1 MSLPRYFVWLSL
13 GALIGLTFLEREMV
27 FAQPAQAA
35 IAPKPGLWTLDQG
48 LAQPESAYFEPTT
61 QTIYVSNVVGSPVEK
76 DGKGY
81 ISKVSPDGKMLT
93 EKWVEGLNA
102 PKGMR
107 SFNKILYVTDID
119 ALVSID
125 LATGKILKRLEIPG
139 AQLLNDPGVD
149 SDGNVYISDTFAS
162 KIFVVKD
169 GKPEVWLTEKEVSH
183 PNGLL
188 VHDQELVVASWGEG
202 MDTKTWATKAPGKLV
217 MYDLKSKEK
226 TELTKAPLGNLDGLE
241 NDGSGGYYVSDHV
254 GGIVYH
260 VDADGT
266 ATAIL
271 GGFKGAADL
280 GMIDGKSVIL
290 VPRMG
295 EDKLTAYDLEQL

>member
-1 MSLPRYFVWLSL
+1 MSLPRCFASLVFCALICLSL
-13 GALIGLTFLEREMV
+13 VERQSV
-27 FAQPAQAA
+27 VAQPPQPA
-35 IAPKPGLWTLDQG
+35 ITAKPGLWTIDKG
-48 LAQPESAYFEPTT
+48 LAQPESAYFEPTS
-61 QTIYVSNVVGSPVEK
+61 QVIYVSNVVGSPVEK

-81 ISKVSPDGKMLT
+81 ISKISPDGKVLV
-93 EKWVEGLNA
+93 EKWVDGLNA

-107 SFNKILYVTDID
+107 SYNKILYVTDID

-162 KIFVVKD
+162 KIYVVKD
-169 GKPEVWLTEKEVSH
+169 GKPEVWLTEKEVTH
-183 PNGLL
+183 PNGIL

-217 MYDLKSKEK
+217 MFDLKSKEK
-226 TELTKAPLGNLDGLE
+226 TELTKNPIGNLDGLE
-241 NDGSGGYYVSDHV
+241 NDGSGGYYVTDHT

-260 VDADGT
+260 VEADGT
-266 ATAIL
+266 AVAIL
-271 GGFKGAADL
+271 GGFKGAADI

>member
-1 MSLPRYFVWLSL
+1 MSLSRCLVLLSL
-13 GALIGLTFLEREMV
+13 GSLFCLTIDAWQTAA
-27 FAQPAQAA
+27 AQPEPNALAA
-35 IAPKPGLWTLDQG
+35 KPGLWTIDKG

-81 ISKVSPDGKMLT
+81 ISKVSPDGKMVA

-125 LATGKILKRLEIPG
+125 LATGKILKRIEVPG
-139 AQLLNDPGVD
+139 AQLLNDPAVD
-149 SDGNVYISDTFAS
+149 SDGNVYISDTFGS
-162 KIFVVKD
+162 KVFVVKD
-169 GKPEVWLTEKEVSH
+169 GKPEVFLTEKEVMH
-183 PNGLL
+183 PNGIL

-226 TELTKAPLGNLDGLE
+226 TELTKQPIGNLDGLE
-241 NDGSGGYYVSDHV
+241 NDGSGGYYVTDHT
-254 GGIVYH
+254 GGLVYH
-260 VDADGT
+260 VEPDGT
-266 ATAIL
+266 ANAIL
-271 GGFKGAADL
+271 GGFKGAADI
-280 GMIDGKSVIL
+280 GMIDGKSVLL